1 MSYNKILVPLDG
13 TELAEHS
20 LRHLSGLMCQGAHIH
35 LVSVVAS
42 TADQMV
48 SMAPDMWVRDDT
60 RELEAREDYLKGVA
74 ESLRTQGFQVTM
86 EVVPG
91 RVVESLVHAAQD
103 HCDLI
108 VIASHRRHG
117 LNRFILGSV
126 AEGLLHQTHVPVLI
140 V

>member
-1 MSYNKILVPLDG
+1 MSFNKILIPLDG

-20 LRHLSGLMCQGAHIH
+20 LRHLEQLVCQGAHIH
-35 LVSVVAS
+35 LISVVTS
-42 TADQMV
+42 TVDQMV
-48 SMAPDMWVRDDT
+48 SMAPEIWIRDDT
-60 RELEAREDYLKGVA
+60 QELENRDNYLKGVA
-74 ESLRTQGFQVTM
+74 ESLRAQGFQVTC

-91 RVVESLVHAAQD
+91 RVVECLVQAAQD
-103 HCDLI
+103 HCDLV

-126 AEGLLHQTHVPVLI
+126 AEGLLHQTQVPVLI